1 MQKIP
6 LKVMKMSTEKNIIT
20 AVAENEDIGKRADVF
35 VSKACDITRSA
46 ATGLMEKGAVTIN
59 GKKASKS
66 YKMALADVVEVELPE
81 PEMCEVLPE
90 NIPLDVVYEDDDVIV
105 INKPQGMVVHPAPG
119 HTTGTL
125 VSALMYHCKDSL
137 SDINGVIRPGIVH
150 RIDRDTSGL
159 LVVAKN
165 NNAHVSLAA
174 QLEDHTL
181 SRVYYTVVCGH
192 LDSEGKV
199 DAPIARHPRDRQ
211 KMAVVQGGRRAV
223 THYEAIEE
231 LSQFTFAKMKLE
243 TGRTHQIR
251 VHMSHIGHPILG
263 DPVYGIPTNFE
274 KHHPRLFKGQMLHAG
289 ELTFVHPRTGEKVT
303 VKAPLPE
310 NFTEALDLL
319 RRGVN

>member
-1 MQKIP
+1 MI
-6 LKVMKMSTEKNIIT
+6 LKVNEMSTEKNIIS

-35 VSKACDITRSA
+35 ISKVCDVTRSA
-46 ATGLMEKGAVTIN
+46 ASGLIEKGAVTVN
-59 GKKASKS
+59 GKTVTKS
-66 YKMALADVVEVELPE
+66 YKMAVGDIVEVELPE

-90 NIPLDVVYEDDDVIV
+90 NIPLDVVYEDEDVIV

-119 HTTGTL
+119 HATGTL

-159 LVVAKN
+159 LAVAKN
-165 NNAHVSLAA
+165 NNAHVSLAS

-181 SRVYYTVVCGH
+181 SRVYYTIVCGRI
-192 LDSEGKV
+192 EGAGKV
-199 DAPIARHPRDRQ
+199 DAPIARHPKDRQ
-211 KMAVVQGGRRAV
+211 KMAVVSGGRSAV
-223 THYEAIEE
+223 THYEAVEE

-263 DPVYGIPTNFE
+263 DPVYGRPTQFE